1 MYKGK
6 IDKLINEINKIARLK
21 RISYKLEN
29 IYEEY
34 DEYIEDYYFMEW
46 LRMSQDGI
54 TQIEELNNMLEL
66 FEQTLEELEIAIY
79 NAEDKVDII
88 CNSILAYNKKELG
101 DYINDFELYNDNYIK
116 DTIMNFIENNMYEI
130 DEDYLFLELEKLL
143 EGGIGQIKD
152 GLINSVNVSGS
163 AWRKGITVCNNTLE
177 NQVIKIIEN
186 KKILEFKRW
195 QVLIKKVLVFL
206 LQKYPKYYDFI
217 NLKYFQKQS
226 KDEIEETLKFD
237 FKKQKIIKDKLIE
250 FMYKNAKMRNL
261 V

>member
-1 MYKGK
+1 MNKTDYKK
-6 IDKLINEINKIARLK
+6 IEYYLYNYSNIDKLI
-21 RISYKLEN
+21 
-29 IYEEY
+29 
-34 DEYIEDYYFMEW
+34 DE
-46 LRMSQDGI
+46 
-54 TQIEELNNMLEL
+54 
-66 FEQTLEELEIAIY
+66 
-79 NAEDKVDII
+79 
-88 CNSILAYNKKELG
+88 
-101 DYINDFELYNDNYIK
+101 
-116 DTIMNFIENNMYEI
+116 
-130 DEDYLFLELEKLL
+130 
-143 EGGIGQIKD
+143 IKD

-217 NLKYFQKQS
+217 IQKYIQKKS
-226 KDEIEETLKFD
+226 KDEIEQALKFD

-250 FMYKNAKMRNL
+250 FVYKNAKMRNL

>member
-1 MYKGK
+1 MNKTDYKK
-6 IDKLINEINKIARLK
+6 IEYYLYNYSNIDKLI
-21 RISYKLEN
+21 
-29 IYEEY
+29 
-34 DEYIEDYYFMEW
+34 DE
-46 LRMSQDGI
+46 
-54 TQIEELNNMLEL
+54 
-66 FEQTLEELEIAIY
+66 
-79 NAEDKVDII
+79 
-88 CNSILAYNKKELG
+88 
-101 DYINDFELYNDNYIK
+101 
-116 DTIMNFIENNMYEI
+116 
-130 DEDYLFLELEKLL
+130 
-143 EGGIGQIKD
+143 IKD

-237 FKKQKIIKDKLIE
+237 FKKQKIIKDKLTE
-250 FMYKNAKMRNL
+250 FVYKNAKMRNL

>member
-1 MYKGK
+1 MNKTDYKK
-6 IDKLINEINKIARLK
+6 IEYYLYNYSNIDKLI
-21 RISYKLEN
+21 
-29 IYEEY
+29 
-34 DEYIEDYYFMEW
+34 DE
-46 LRMSQDGI
+46 
-54 TQIEELNNMLEL
+54 
-66 FEQTLEELEIAIY
+66 
-79 NAEDKVDII
+79 
-88 CNSILAYNKKELG
+88 
-101 DYINDFELYNDNYIK
+101 
-116 DTIMNFIENNMYEI
+116 
-130 DEDYLFLELEKLL
+130 
-143 EGGIGQIKD
+143 IKD

-217 NLKYFQKQS
+217 TQKYFQKKS
-226 KDEIEETLKFD
+226 KDEIERTLKFD

-250 FMYKNAKMRNL
+250 FVYKNAKMRNL

>member
-1 MYKGK
+1 MNKTDYQKIEYYLYNYSN
-6 IDKLINEINKIARLK
+6 IDKLI
-21 RISYKLEN
+21 
-29 IYEEY
+29 
-34 DEYIEDYYFMEW
+34 DE
-46 LRMSQDGI
+46 
-54 TQIEELNNMLEL
+54 
-66 FEQTLEELEIAIY
+66 
-79 NAEDKVDII
+79 
-88 CNSILAYNKKELG
+88 
-101 DYINDFELYNDNYIK
+101 
-116 DTIMNFIENNMYEI
+116 
-130 DEDYLFLELEKLL
+130 
-143 EGGIGQIKD
+143 IKD

-250 FMYKNAKMRNL
+250 FVYKNAKMRNL

>member
-1 MYKGK
+1 MNKTDYKK
-6 IDKLINEINKIARLK
+6 IEYYLYNYSNIDKLI
-21 RISYKLEN
+21 
-29 IYEEY
+29 
-34 DEYIEDYYFMEW
+34 DE
-46 LRMSQDGI
+46 
-54 TQIEELNNMLEL
+54 
-66 FEQTLEELEIAIY
+66 
-79 NAEDKVDII
+79 
-88 CNSILAYNKKELG
+88 
-101 DYINDFELYNDNYIK
+101 
-116 DTIMNFIENNMYEI
+116 
-130 DEDYLFLELEKLL
+130 
-143 EGGIGQIKD
+143 IKD

-237 FKKQKIIKDKLIE
+237 FKKQKIIMDKLIE
-250 FMYKNAKMRNL
+250 FVYKNAKMRNL

>member
-1 MYKGK
+1 MNKTDYKK
-6 IDKLINEINKIARLK
+6 IEYYLYNYSNIDKLI
-21 RISYKLEN
+21 
-29 IYEEY
+29 
-34 DEYIEDYYFMEW
+34 DE
-46 LRMSQDGI
+46 
-54 TQIEELNNMLEL
+54 
-66 FEQTLEELEIAIY
+66 
-79 NAEDKVDII
+79 
-88 CNSILAYNKKELG
+88 
-101 DYINDFELYNDNYIK
+101 
-116 DTIMNFIENNMYEI
+116 
-130 DEDYLFLELEKLL
+130 
-143 EGGIGQIKD
+143 IKD

-250 FMYKNAKMRNL
+250 FVYKNAKMKNL

>member
-1 MYKGK
+1 MNKNDYKK
-6 IDKLINEINKIARLK
+6 IEYYLYNYSNIDKLI
-21 RISYKLEN
+21 
-29 IYEEY
+29 
-34 DEYIEDYYFMEW
+34 DE
-46 LRMSQDGI
+46 
-54 TQIEELNNMLEL
+54 
-66 FEQTLEELEIAIY
+66 
-79 NAEDKVDII
+79 
-88 CNSILAYNKKELG
+88 
-101 DYINDFELYNDNYIK
+101 
-116 DTIMNFIENNMYEI
+116 
-130 DEDYLFLELEKLL
+130 
-143 EGGIGQIKD
+143 IKD

-217 NLKYFQKQS
+217 TQKYFQKKS
-226 KDEIEETLKFD
+226 KDEIERTLKFD

-250 FMYKNAKMRNL
+250 FVYKNAKIRNL

>member
-1 MYKGK
+1 MNKTDYKK
-6 IDKLINEINKIARLK
+6 IEYYLYNYSNIDKLIDEIKN
-21 RISYKLEN
+21 
-29 IYEEY
+29 
-34 DEYIEDYYFMEW
+34 
-46 LRMSQDGI
+46 
-54 TQIEELNNMLEL
+54 
-66 FEQTLEELEIAIY
+66 
-79 NAEDKVDII
+79 
-88 CNSILAYNKKELG
+88 
-101 DYINDFELYNDNYIK
+101 
-116 DTIMNFIENNMYEI
+116 
-130 DEDYLFLELEKLL
+130 
-143 EGGIGQIKD
+143 

-250 FMYKNAKMRNL
+250 FVYKNAKMRNL

>member
-1 MYKGK
+1 MNKTDYKK
-6 IDKLINEINKIARLK
+6 IEYYLYNYSNIDKLI
-21 RISYKLEN
+21 
-29 IYEEY
+29 
-34 DEYIEDYYFMEW
+34 DE
-46 LRMSQDGI
+46 
-54 TQIEELNNMLEL
+54 
-66 FEQTLEELEIAIY
+66 
-79 NAEDKVDII
+79 
-88 CNSILAYNKKELG
+88 
-101 DYINDFELYNDNYIK
+101 
-116 DTIMNFIENNMYEI
+116 
-130 DEDYLFLELEKLL
+130 
-143 EGGIGQIKD
+143 IKD

-217 NLKYFQKQS
+217 NLKYFKKQS
-226 KDEIEETLKFD
+226 KDEIEKTLKFD

-250 FMYKNAKMRNL
+250 FVYKNAKIRNL

>member
-1 MYKGK
+1 MNKTDYKK
-6 IDKLINEINKIARLK
+6 IEYYLYNYSNIDKLI
-21 RISYKLEN
+21 
-29 IYEEY
+29 
-34 DEYIEDYYFMEW
+34 DE
-46 LRMSQDGI
+46 
-54 TQIEELNNMLEL
+54 
-66 FEQTLEELEIAIY
+66 
-79 NAEDKVDII
+79 
-88 CNSILAYNKKELG
+88 
-101 DYINDFELYNDNYIK
+101 
-116 DTIMNFIENNMYEI
+116 
-130 DEDYLFLELEKLL
+130 
-143 EGGIGQIKD
+143 IKD

-195 QVLIKKVLVFL
+195 QVLIKKVLTFL

-250 FMYKNAKMRNL
+250 FVYKNAKMRNL

>member
-1 MYKGK
+1 MNKTDYKK
-6 IDKLINEINKIARLK
+6 I
-21 RISYKLEN
+21 
-29 IYEEY
+29 EY
-34 DEYIEDYYFMEW
+34 Y
-46 LRMSQDGI
+46 
-54 TQIEELNNMLEL
+54 
-66 FEQTLEELEIAIY
+66 
-79 NAEDKVDII
+79 
-88 CNSILAYNKKELG
+88 
-101 DYINDFELYNDNYIK
+101 LYNYSNIDRL
-116 DTIMNFIENNMYEI
+116 I
-130 DEDYLFLELEKLL
+130 DE
-143 EGGIGQIKD
+143 IKD

-237 FKKQKIIKDKLIE
+237 FKKQKIIKDKLNE
-250 FMYKNAKMRNL
+250 FVYKNAKMRNL